1 MSITRHVPRLAL
13 VVIAITTSGFALA
26 SCSSDR
32 STAALP
38 SLYSDSIATLDVAT
52 TSGDAVSTSLE
63 TMNANEAASLSFDVL
78 RSAAAPTA
86 SVSVNR
92 TKTCYDGSGVIVAA
106 CSPIS
111 SVRKIVTH
119 VTMDGSR
126 GSSTSVTGGTDAAW
140 SGALHRVSND
150 TTVRNFST
158 ATPSTELSRTHSDV
172 IVGHDTTLF
181 RQGTAT
187 RNHVEVYHDTVKGV
201 TWNMPRSSNP
211 FPVSGS
217 IVRVDSV
224 HVTVSKDSQTETR
237 DKVRVVEV
245 SFPADAQGNVVLK
258 VNDKTCSLNLVS
270 HAVTNCK

>member
-1 MSITRHVPRLAL
+1 MSITRLVLRLAFA
-13 VVIAITTSGFALA
+13 VIAITTAGFALT

-38 SLYSDSIATLDVAT
+38 SLYSDSTATLDVAT

-63 TMNANEAASLSFDVL
+63 TMTANEAASLSFDVM
-78 RSAAAPTA
+78 RSVAAPA
-86 SVSVNR
+86 ANVSVNR
-92 TKTCYDGSGVIVAA
+92 TKTCYDGSGVVVAN

-126 GSSTSVTGGTDAAW
+126 SSSTSVTGGTDASW

-158 ATPSTELSRTHSDV
+158 GTTPAELSRTHSDV
-172 IVGHDTTLF
+172 VVGHDTTMF
-181 RQGTAT
+181 TKGTTT
-187 RNHVEVYHDTVKGV
+187 RNHVEAYRDTVKGV

-211 FPVSGS
+211 FPTSGS

-224 HVTVSKDSQTETR
+224 HVTISQASQSETR
-237 DKVRVVEV
+237 DKVNVVEID
-245 SFPADAQGNVVLK
+245 FPADAQGNVVIK
-258 VNDKTCSLNLVS
+258 VNAKTCSLNLVS
-270 HAVTNCK
+270 HAVSNCK